1 MVRVCLFETKTY
13 PEVICV
19 PPASTIMVVFALH
32 VERSVRWVHSRMVVV
47 LDTTTRSVLL
57 VMRCARRRRDVSLA
71 VR

>member
-19 PPASTIMVVFALH
+19 HLVSTNMVVSALR
-32 VERSVRWVHSRMVVV
+32 VKRSVRWVRSWTVAVS
-47 LDTTTRSVLL
+47 DTTTRSVLL
-57 VMRCARRRRDVSLA
+57 VMRCARRRRDVLLA

>member
-13 PEVICV
+13 PEVIRV
-19 PPASTIMVVFALH
+19 HLASTNMAVSALH
-32 VERSVRWVHSRMVVV
+32 VKRSVRWVLSWMVVV

-57 VMRCARRRRDVSLA
+57 VMRCVRRRRDALLA